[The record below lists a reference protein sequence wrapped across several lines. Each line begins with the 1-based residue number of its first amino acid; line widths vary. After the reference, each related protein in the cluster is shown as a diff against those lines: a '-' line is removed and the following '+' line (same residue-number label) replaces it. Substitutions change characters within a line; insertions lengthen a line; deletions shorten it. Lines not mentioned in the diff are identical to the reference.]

1 MRVNYAKRS
10 CVIKSNLLD
19 TTIRVF
25 CWTYSLRAMNTQIP
39 FLDIAIVLLYLIGI
53 ALYGSIKGGKQSSAQ
68 DYFQGRAMIPWYIVC
83 FSVVAAETSALTFI
97 SIPGVGFNGLAQ
109 FVMLSVGYLLGRI
122 IVAMYLMPRYYSG
135 SLTTVY
141 SFLETRFG
149 ARVRTTASM
158 VFLATRLAG
167 GGVRLFA
174 TAIPLKFILHVD
186 YPTAICIIACI
197 AFGYTYFGGIRGAI
211 SADAIQMGMYFFAIL
226 VTLFVI
232 AQSVQ
237 FDVATLT
244 QPIFTR
250 GFTLFDLDFNE
261 TFFKRPYTL
270 IAALLGGTFIATA
283 SNGTDQMFVQ
293 RIMTTK
299 QLEGSRKVLI
309 TAGIV
314 VIVEFVLF
322 LAIGF
327 MLFGFY
333 KGATLQQ
340 LGLSRSDEVF
350 PLFIVSQIPTG
361 FRGIIIAGIFAAAL
375 ATLSGSISS
384 MAFSS
389 VMDIIKPFFAKV
401 RGVVIPEDRLLILSK
416 RAIIF
421 WTIAHIGGALV
432 FMQSSSTVVE
442 LALGLGSI
450 TYGGLLGMFFAGTF
464 SATIKER
471 AMMIGYI
478 GGLVTIIAVVSSS
491 IVAWTW
497 YAGIGATSTV
507 VIALIAS
514 KMMNESAVSKS

>member
-1 MRVNYAKRS
+1 
-10 CVIKSNLLD
+10 
-19 TTIRVF
+19 
-25 CWTYSLRAMNTQIP
+25 MNTQIP
-39 FLDIAIVLLYLIGI
+39 IIDIGIVVAYLIGI

-68 DYFQGRAMIPWYIVC
+68 DYFQGRAMIPWYVVC

-97 SIPGVGFNGLAQ
+97 SIPGVGFNGIAQ
-109 FVMLSVGYLLGRI
+109 FVMLSIGYLLGRI
-122 IVAMYLMPRYYSG
+122 IVALYLMPRYYSG

-141 SFLETRFG
+141 SFLEERFG
-149 ARVRTTASM
+149 PRVRTTASM

-211 SADAIQMGMYFFAIL
+211 SADAIQMGMYFFAIV

-232 AQSVQ
+232 IQSVQ
-237 FDVATLT
+237 FNLSALSE
-244 QPIFTR
+244 PIFAR
-250 GFTLFDLDFNE
+250 GLTLFDLDFNDN
-261 TFFKRPYTL
+261 FFKRPYTL

-299 QLEGSRKVLI
+299 QLAGSRKVLV

-314 VIVEFVLF
+314 VIVEFILF

-333 KGATLQQ
+333 KGMNLQQ
-340 LGLSRSDEVF
+340 LGLNRSDEVF

-401 RGVVIPEDRLLILSK
+401 RGIIIPEDRLLKLSK

-421 WTIAHIGGALV
+421 WTVAHIGGALI

-450 TYGGLLGMFFAGTF
+450 TYGGLLGMFFAGTLT
-464 SATIKER
+464 STIQER
-471 AMMIGYI
+471 AMLIGYI
-478 GGLVTIIAVVSSS
+478 GGLLVIIATVISGA
-491 IVAWTW
+491 VAWTW
-497 YAGIGATSTV
+497 YACIGASSTI
-507 VIALIAS
+507 VIALL
-514 KMMNESAVSKS
+514 VSRFVKNPQT